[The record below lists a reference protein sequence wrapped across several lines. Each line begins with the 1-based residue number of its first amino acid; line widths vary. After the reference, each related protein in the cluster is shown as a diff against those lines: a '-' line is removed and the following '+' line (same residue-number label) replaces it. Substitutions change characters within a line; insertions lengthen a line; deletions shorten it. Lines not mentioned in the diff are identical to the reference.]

1 MISRTEYSFLS
12 QQSVMSAPA
21 KTARFLSPNRISE
34 LVWDSESEEAG
45 APSDSFFEDEGGCED
60 ESGVSD
66 PQLNRPT
73 SSAQASG
80 SSFPSSASDEEDFF
94 RVGKTNR
101 SKYHPFRSGHG
112 PLALTEV

>member
-1 MISRTEYSFLS
+1 MPGSCHLTGYLNRFGTAEVTKQGPNDSIS
-12 QQSVMSAPA
+12 
-21 KTARFLSPNRISE
+21 
-34 LVWDSESEEAG
+34 
-45 APSDSFFEDEGGCED
+45 EDEGGCED

-101 SKYHPFRSGHG
+101 SKHHPLRSGHG
-112 PLALTEV
+112 PLTLIEV